1 MRGAY
6 DAGVSYYR
14 DNQVTMYG
22 STFQSLTDGNMGFPP
37 AELRADG
44 KVYAINTDK
53 WIITANAIEAYNAGE
68 RVAALEETFQQT
80 ENPELVYAVTDAS
93 DRVLLG
99 LTADGRPYFPKN
111 ETYRVE
117 SNAEWLAVWLDMAGH
132 VLFGVRADGST
143 YVAKSDF
150 LGTLARIEKLLAESG
165 VDGTD
170 LKAAIAALEAEM
182 KPLAETFNFISNEE
196 WAHAVVDAEGR
207 LLLGIKADTGEV
219 VMPKQDTY
227 KVVSND
233 EWLAAWLDAV
243 GHVLFGVRADG
254 STYVAKSD
262 FLGTLAR
269 IEKLLAESGV
279 DGTDLKA
286 AIAALEAEMKP
297 LAETFNFIS
306 NEEWA
311 HAVVDAEGRLLL
323 GIKADTGEVV
333 MPKQDTYKVV
343 SNDEWLAAWLDAVGH
358 VLFGVRAD
366 GTFYAAKHEFGGDD
380 VEAEI
385 EALNAT
391 LSTLQDTLTSL
402 KAKVSELESSVGQL
416 QQGGEALEMML
427 VTEDPEG
434 RTEMTTD
441 AEGRILSFRDQSG
454 VKHEEKLALNEV
466 YDREGKEME
475 LVTKDGLTEL
485 DISELEGVSNH
496 DTPNLLIPS
505 EMQKTFNDGVNSFTP
520 PNDGY
525 EMSNRIACR
534 AGDWFTRTGTAT
546 GMVVVTDENDKN
558 GTRLLNSDGST
569 LDNTFQIPESMTWV
583 RYIRMAADVSR
594 AQTGDVVIC
603 RGKEAYIKDE
613 VGDYITVDKLRV
625 QRKNMPAELLYI
637 KSEDGAKYYQLYV
650 DSEGQI
656 KAKEIDPEV
665 IPESDY
671 PENWISFSLTGDFSG
686 YYDYELLMNDGFLIV
701 LKSGGPVK
709 IYSIPT
715 SRSVEWGEFSHYLSS
730 KGEERFVAPQ
740 KMTINKNTGI
750 TLFDKDF
757 NIIEDNIGIG
767 GEGMTGSIDNH
778 DFIYIDDG
786 HYIVYNYDE
795 RRMVNIPGYGE
806 KQIIGVVINEIK
818 KVNDSW
824 KVLGT
829 FRQTDYPELCT
840 DAFGELGDVVDSHT
854 NTISLDY
861 DGNLIY
867 NDRNWEC
874 WVKIRRTENEDGT
887 VTLGSATKDYDEAVI
902 GRVGGRHNS
911 AYIDRKRVLEE
922 DFAFTDVP
930 GSLTEV
936 SDDDWEEWQW
946 FHCHDVK
953 YWGMKNIGGHDY
965 PTYTLFDN
973 NYWTADGPASS
984 AYNSLNKRNNSH
996 TNPGNTNNT
1005 SRIVQ
1010 ITIDWENHLVKDY
1023 KVYQITDKY
1032 SREQSG
1038 ATMYEEGRL
1047 SIAYS
1052 YSGEFGLWD
1061 FTTEETQVEEKVY
1074 TGAKQ
1079 LFHGKYDSYGV
1090 CYRSNTYKKSV

>member
-68 RVAALEETFQQT
+68 RVAALEETFRQT

-99 LTADGRPYFPKN
+99 LTAEGRPYFPKN

-117 SNAEWLAVWLDMAGH
+117 SNAEWLAAWLDATGH

-150 LGTLARIEKLLAESG
+150 LGTLARIESLLTESG

-196 WAHAVVDAEGR
+196 WAHAVVDAENR
-207 LLLGIKADTGEV
+207 LLFGIKADTGEV
-219 VMPKQDTY
+219 VMPQQETY
-227 KVVSND
+227 HVESNA
-233 EWLAAWLDAV
+233 EWLAAWLDTA
-243 GHVLFGVRADG
+243 GHVLFGV
-254 STYVAKSD
+254 K
-262 FLGTLAR
+262 
-269 IEKLLAESGV
+269 
-279 DGTDLKA
+279 
-286 AIAALEAEMKP
+286 
-297 LAETFNFIS
+297 
-306 NEEWA
+306 
-311 HAVVDAEGRLLL
+311 
-323 GIKADTGEVV
+323 
-333 MPKQDTYKVV
+333 
-343 SNDEWLAAWLDAVGH
+343 
-358 VLFGVRAD
+358 AD
-366 GTFYAAKHEFGGDD
+366 GTFYAAKHAFGGAD

-391 LSTLQDTLTSL
+391 LSTLQDALTSL
-402 KAKVSELESSVGQL
+402 TAQVSELESSVGQL
-416 QQGGEALEMML
+416 QQGGEALEMLQVM
-427 VTEDPEG
+427 EDPEG

-441 AEGRILSFRDQSG
+441 AEGRILSYRDQSG

-475 LVTKDGLTEL
+475 LVTKEGLTEL
-485 DISELEGVSNH
+485 NLSELEGVSNH

-505 EMQKTFNDGVNSFTP
+505 QMQKTFNDGVNSFTP

-546 GMVVVTDENDKN
+546 GMVVVTDKNDKN

-603 RGKEAYIKDE
+603 RGKVAYTQEEK
-613 VGDYITVDKLRV
+613 GDFVTIDKLRV
-625 QRKNMPAELLYI
+625 QRKNMPRDILYAS
-637 KSEDGAKYYQLYV
+637 SENGEKYYQLYV
-650 DSEGQI
+650 DAEGQV
-656 KAKEIDPEV
+656 KAREIDPEI
-665 IPESDY
+665 IPESEY
-671 PENWISFSLTGDFSG
+671 PENWIPFSLSGDFSG
-686 YYDYELLMNDGFLIV
+686 YYDYELLMNERFLIV

-709 IYSIPT
+709 IHSIP
-715 SRSVEWGEFSHYLSS
+715 SNRSAEWGEFSHYLSKS
-730 KGEERFVAPQ
+730 GEGRFVAPS
-740 KMTINKNTGI
+740 KLEGTSGIGVTIY
-750 TLFDKDF
+750 DEDF
-757 NIIEDNIGIG
+757 NIIDDNIGVG
-767 GEGMTGSIDNH
+767 GDRNSGSIDNH
-778 DFIYIDDG
+778 DIIYIDDD
-786 HYIVYNYDE
+786 HLIVYGSNPSKT
-795 RRMVNIPGYGE
+795 RLIIPGGGE
-806 KQIIGVVINEIK
+806 IELQGDLINEIK
-818 KVNDSW
+818 KIDGKWRIV
-824 KVLGT
+824 GT
-829 FRQTDYPELCT
+829 FTYTDYPELCT
-840 DAFGELGDVVDSHT
+840 DCFGELGDVIGAHV
-854 NTISLDY
+854 NTITLDY

-867 NDRNWEC
+867 NNRNWES
-874 WVKIRRTENEDGT
+874 WVKIRRVENGDGT
-887 VTLGSATKDYDEAVI
+887 VTLGSSTKNYEEAII

-911 AYIDRKRVLEE
+911 AYINSKRVLSPGFE
-922 DFAFTDVP
+922 FTDVP
-930 GSLTEV
+930 ASLNVV
-936 SDDDWEEWQW
+936 SDDEWEEWQW

-953 YWGMKNIGGHDY
+953 FWGMKKIDNVDY

-973 NYWTADGPASS
+973 NYWTENEPSIS
-984 AYNSLNKRNNSH
+984 TTTTAYNSLNKRNNSDN
-996 TNPGNTNNT
+996 NPNNENNI

-1010 ITIDWENHLVKDY
+1010 VTIDWQNHLVKDY
-1023 KVYQITDKY
+1023 KIYCIPNKY
-1032 SREQSG
+1032 SREQCG
-1038 ATMYEEGRL
+1038 ATMYDEGVI

-1061 FTTEETQVEEKVY
+1061 FNTEETEVQGKVY

-1079 LFHGKYDSYGV
+1079 LFFGKYSNYRV
-1090 CYRSNTYKKSV
+1090 CYRSNTYNKEV